1 MRLKKIKNADIDVKN
16 SSYTIN
22 EPLLLKGKWNKEFK
36 NDNEIH
42 IEIGSGRGQFIIAKA
57 MKNPNINF
65 IGIEVQDS
73 ALVKAVKKLDN
84 LEDNLPNLR
93 LLRIDA
99 FNLTE
104 VFENEISCIYLN
116 FSDPW
121 PKKRHIKRRLTSP
134 VFLRVYDSIFMGK
147 NKIIQ
152 KTDNIDLF
160 EYSIESFS
168 QNGYKLENIS
178 YDYNDA
184 NNIETE
190 YEEKFRKQ
198 GIKINYLEA
207 IK

>member
-84 LEDNLPNLR
+84 LESNLPNLR

-134 VFLRVYDSIFMGK
+134 VFLRVYDSIFTGK
-147 NKIIQ
+147 KKIIQ

>member
-1 MRLKKIKNADIDVKN
+1 MRLKKVKNADIDVKN

-22 EPLLLKGKWNKEFK
+22 EPLLLKGKWKKEFK

-84 LEDNLPNLR
+84 LECNLPNLR

-99 FNLTE
+99 FNLNE

-121 PKKRHIKRRLTSP
+121 PKKRHTKRRLTSP
-134 VFLRVYDSIFMGK
+134 VFLKVYDSIFINK
-147 NKIIQ
+147 KKIIQ

-168 QNGYKLENIS
+168 QYGYKLDNIS
-178 YDYNDA
+178 YDYNDVS
-184 NNIETE
+184 NIETE

-207 IK
+207 TK

>member
-1 MRLKKIKNADIDVKN
+1 MRLKKVKNADIDVKN

-36 NDNEIH
+36 NNNEIH

-84 LEDNLPNLR
+84 LGNNLPNLR

-99 FNLTE
+99 FNLTG

-121 PKKRHIKRRLTSP
+121 PKKRHTKRRLTSP
-134 VFLRVYDSIFMGK
+134 IFLKVYDSIFTDK
-147 NKIIQ
+147 KKIVQ

-168 QNGYKLENIS
+168 QYGYKLENIS